1 MSCHSDGGQRWFD
14 CARDPHLKIRQAQ
27 TLLPCENDQ
36 AKPDLF
42 SRLAR
47 STNCQRSLRTVRLS
61 GALLDR
67 GPGCYAQ
74 DVLELVALAEVT
86 SYSNPRRF
94 CANLLKISSIHH
106 PVKPNLLP
114 VVPHCKSRSA
124 VEKGKPRFK
133 SIALRKI
140 SNINQQSAP
149 EPLRLTG
156 DKLPG
161 TAMAC

>member
-27 TLLPCENDQ
+27 ALLPCENDQ

-47 STNCQRSLRTVRLS
+47 STNCQRSLRTIRLS

-67 GPGCYAQ
+67 GPSCYAQ
-74 DVLELVALAEVT
+74 DVLELVALTEVT

-94 CANLLKISSIHH
+94 CANLLKLSSIHH
-106 PVKPNLLP
+106 PVKPNLLLCLRP
-114 VVPHCKSRSA
+114 PKLIVGGSSSLQIPIGHR
-124 VEKGKPRFK
+124 KGEAPFQKHRT
-133 SIALRKI
+133 AQ
-140 SNINQQSAP
+140 NIKYQPAK
-149 EPLRLTG
+149 R
-156 DKLPG
+156 
-161 TAMAC
+161 A